1 MARSVVL
8 KGTVRCA
15 GCQLPPRW
23 CICPAMTPV
32 TGLPFDTEVLM
43 HFKEAYRPSSTGHLI
58 GRLVPGAVIR
68 EYRSDLPFVMPADVS
83 GERRPLWVL
92 HPAGDPVSTTAPAGL
107 RVMLIDGSWKQ
118 AAGMMQ
124 AVSKHAQC
132 IRLPMTGESRYRL
145 RTQQE
150 GGRFSTI
157 EALMFLCDALG
168 ATDTARA
175 LRLRFELHVYAGL
188 LSRGRVAEAADYLRT
203 SPAATEWPELVRKL
217 QPARAT
223 TA

>member
-1 MARSVVL
+1 
-8 KGTVRCA
+8 
-15 GCQLPPRW
+15 
-23 CICPAMTPV
+23 MTPV
-32 TGLPFDTEVLM
+32 SAPPFGVEVLM

-58 GRLVPGAVIR
+58 GRLVPGARIR
-68 EYRSDLPFVMPADVS
+68 EYRPDVPFALPAEVTDA
-83 GERRPLWVL
+83 PLWVL
-92 HPAGDPVSTTAPAGL
+92 HPAGDPVPATAPDGL

-124 AVSKHAQC
+124 AVKPQARC

-157 EALMFLCDALG
+157 EALMFLCAALG
-168 ATDTARA
+168 APDAERA

-188 LSRGRVAEAADYLRT
+188 LSRGRVAEAADYLRA
-203 SPAATEWPELVRKL
+203 SPAAAEWPELIRRL
-217 QPARAT
+217 QPAREAT
-223 TA
+223 A